1 MRLTPERITQS
12 LKNDG
17 LMPLYVISG
26 DEPLLIQE
34 ACDAI
39 RQQCRKNSFE
49 ERVVFDVDGKFAWSA
64 FLEETNSLS
73 LFSQRK
79 IIELRFKAGKLAKEA
94 AQALESY
101 IANTSPDTIVIIQS
115 PKLERAE
122 SAKKWFKEA
131 DKIGAIVTIW
141 PIDREK
147 FPQWIVNRAQKENL
161 KISAEALE
169 LLVDKTEGN
178 LLAATQEIQKMAL
191 IAVTNEITPDLVL
204 SSVAESAKF
213 EVFDLVN
220 VMLQR
225 NTVKS
230 LHILSNLLAEGVQP
244 TIILWALSRQI
255 RQLYDAV
262 NSPDAL
268 ARIRLPNKTM
278 ESLRRYLRKVNKTD
292 LDTLLTLSHST
303 DKAIK
308 GVIKAHPKELLS
320 QLVTTFCNPALKI

>member
-1 MRLTPERITQS
+1 MRLTPEKITQS

-34 ACDAI
+34 ACDTI
-39 RQQCRKNSFE
+39 RQQCRKNGFE

-79 IIELRFKAGKLAKEA
+79 IIELRFKAGKLVKEA
-94 AQALESY
+94 AQALDNY
-101 IANTSPDTIVIIQS
+101 IANTSPDTVVIIQS
-115 PKLERAE
+115 PKLERTE

-131 DKIGAIVTIW
+131 DKVGAIVTIW

-147 FPQWIVNRAQKENL
+147 FPQWIVNRARKENL

-191 IAVTNEITPDLVL
+191 IADANEITPELVL
-204 SSVAESAKF
+204 SSVAESAKY

-225 NTVKS
+225 DTVKA

-255 RQLYDAV
+255 RQLYDAI
-262 NSPDAL
+262 NSPEAL

-278 ESLRRYLRKVNKTD
+278 ESLRRYLRKVNKAD
-292 LDTLLTLSHST
+292 LDTLLSFSHLT

-308 GVIKAHPKELLS
+308 GIIKVQPKEPLS
-320 QLVTTFCNPALKI
+320 QLVTAFCDPTLKI

>member
-1 MRLTPERITQS
+1 MRISPEKIIHS

-17 LMPLYVISG
+17 LMPLYVVSG

-39 RQQCRKNSFE
+39 RQHCRKHDFE

-64 FLEETNSLS
+64 FIEETNSLS

-79 IIELRFKAGKLAKEA
+79 IIELRLKAGKLVKEA
-94 AQALESY
+94 AQALSTY
-101 IANTSPDTIVIIQS
+101 IATTSPDTVVIIQS

-122 SAKKWFKEA
+122 SGKKWFKDT
-131 DKIGAIVTIW
+131 DKVGAIITVW
-141 PIDREK
+141 PIDKDK
-147 FPQWIVNRAQKENL
+147 FPQWIVKRAQAENL
-161 KISAEALE
+161 KISGEALE

-178 LLAATQEIQKMAL
+178 LLAATQEIQKLAL
-191 IAVTNEITPDLVL
+191 IAKTDEITPDIVL
-204 SSVAESAKF
+204 SSVAESAKY

-220 VMLQR
+220 VVLQR
-225 NTVKS
+225 DTVKS
-230 LHILSNLLAEGVQP
+230 LHILNNLLAEGVQP

-262 NSPDAL
+262 NSPETL
-268 ARIRLPNKTM
+268 AKIRLPNKTM
-278 ESLRRYLRKVNKTD
+278 ESLKRYLRKVHKTD
-292 LDTLLTLSHST
+292 LDTLLSLSLAT

-308 GVIKAHPKELLS
+308 GVVKINPAETLS
-320 QLVTTFCNPALKI
+320 QLVVTFCEPKLKI